1 MLTEAICFSGLYGLL
16 LFLMNVV
23 SSDEESGQTFL
34 PQHEFMVEKQKFTKK
49 NEEPKHHVSLIIG
62 AYVFTRNRKAAG
74 IGKNAKFICNGC
86 KKLGSRTGALAK
98 LIAKNDNQNDYQLMS
113 CDLEHACTPPS
124 VAPLKK
130 KFMSKLYEEVKKNPS
145 KAIGR
150 IYSEIRDEFSNNL
163 SPDEKKQFIR
173 IIPSQ
178 ASCTSNLTAYKNEF
192 IPTQPKDIVSSLNS
206 TYTTTSNYFP

>member
-1 MLTEAICFSGLYGLL
+1 MILVLISNIIIIYKSHHVIGGNL
-16 LFLMNVV
+16 LFGSIWNTALSYECGKQWWRKWTDF
-23 SSDEESGQTFL
+23 SSPTRIYGW
-34 PQHEFMVEKQKFTKK
+34 KAKIYKK
-49 NEEPKHHVSLIIG
+49 NEEPKHHVTLIIG

-178 ASCTSNLTAYKNEF
+178 VSCT
-192 IPTQPKDIVSSLNS
+192 
-206 TYTTTSNYFP
+206 